1 MLVRSSLILD
11 TVLIDM
17 YCKCRKVED
26 ARRVFER
33 MGERN
38 LVSWNAMILGHCI
51 RGSPEDGLGLFDVM
65 IGMGKMKYGV
75 ESDETPRLLPD
86 EVPSLVF
93 SVRVLGRRCW
103 LRGGLSSNR

>member
-33 MGERN
+33 MVVGIMEVI
-38 LVSWNAMILGHCI
+38 LVAVVVVMHIFKTKNQIHKIFFIGFENDYKSVSKMI
-51 RGSPEDGLGLFDVM
+51 
-65 IGMGKMKYGV
+65 
-75 ESDETPRLLPD
+75 
-86 EVPSLVF
+86 
-93 SVRVLGRRCW
+93 
-103 LRGGLSSNR
+103 